1 MQTLH
6 DIISTHIPGAQLDV
20 ISLPDTANLKLAL
33 LSADYPQHE
42 LDSDNTHR
50 LMHEPMYWV
59 FCWASGQVLAQY
71 LLREPNAVR
80 GKTVCDFGTG
90 CGVVAVAAALA
101 GARCVYACDIDPI
114 ALQATQHNA
123 ALNGVSV
130 NCVSNMDNI
139 TEPLDLIS
147 VADVLYDSDNLPLLD
162 HFSHYAPQVLL
173 ADSRIKNFDHSNYTL
188 LCTEQSHTLPDL
200 DESAEFRSVR
210 IYSGARSRAIV

>member
-1 MQTLH
+1 MQSLAK
-6 DIISTHIPGAQLDV
+6 IVSTHIPGAQLDIV
-20 ISLPDTANLKLAL
+20 SLPDAAHLKLAL
-33 LSADYPQHE
+33 LSAGYPQHE
-42 LDSDNTHR
+42 LDNETTHR

-59 FCWASGQVLAQY
+59 FCWASGQVLARY
-71 LLREPNAVR
+71 LLMNADELK
-80 GKTVCDFGTG
+80 GKTVCDFGSG

-101 GARCVYACDIDPI
+101 GAHCVYACDIDPI
-114 ALQATQHNA
+114 ALRATQHNA
-123 ALNGVSV
+123 ELNEVNV
-130 NCVSNMDNI
+130 NCVRSLDDI

-162 HFSHYAPQVLL
+162 HFLEYAPKVLL

-210 IYSGARSRAIV
+210 IYSGARNRAIV